1 MKGAKRMENR
11 QDKKLAETIARQK
24 RQEVVIKDIEMSF
37 SSMVTFMVKWA
48 IAAIPAAIILG
59 LLVAVFWGFLL
70 SLLGIGR

>member
-1 MKGAKRMENR
+1 MENR

-37 SSMVTFMVKWA
+37 LSMVTFMVKWA

-59 LLVAVFWGFLL
+59 LLVAVFWWFLL

>member
-1 MKGAKRMENR
+1 MENR